1 MRFFQAIF
9 LGVVLLSNAEGKGG
23 FHIKGPYD
31 IDNDG
36 YKECLIFNS
45 KNHAILFLET
55 ISIDEIDTLWSY
67 TPNKNISFADGA
79 LVDIDQDGLS
89 DLILIPSVVGYFVD
103 NPWLYFFKGK
113 DSGFIDEPLFY
124 TDSPFAL
131 ETVIPSN
138 ITVLND
144 KNTPLGICFSSPI
157 RKGLLFNMKVANNK
171 LDLIN
176 TKFLSSTNTSN
187 GYGVLQMSSF
197 SSDGRNF
204 IAMLSAEKDTFNTA
218 IFDKDNDYK
227 ILHSK
232 IITVDNAQSILSTS
246 MMPFNSIYKG
256 KNGLLI
262 PLKSDDVYLLNIIGN
277 NVFMST
283 TNISKKGS
291 FPLTEIDNVLSVLET
306 REKAVSLISNSTLP
320 KVAFSKSGDNKTPST
335 NSNLYKE
342 LSKLKTSEYE
352 YNRKLVSIPKTQQK
366 LFNEFSIDKTKK
378 HDYKMLSPTLGDFLT
393 DIKKDEVRPTIKD
406 KKVLVPII
414 NADMESVSWADEAG
428 FTHMDLGEYVAKKSD
443 TISINPIPVINEE
456 IINFTDNA
464 KEILNQSVDKQDSI
478 LISKESDVID
488 LYYILV
494 MTPASQTRDRYVFD
508 GEAPFGVAVN
518 QIPPTGSPTH
528 FQHGISAN
536 TANLSTGETYDFS
549 YTLRD
554 GITDSITTLT
564 MVHDIQTN
572 VVLMSI
578 TPTND
583 SISQSYQPES
593 FDPKLFEF
601 PKYFFEGF
609 PTSLDMD
616 FTDKLIR
623 FSFDGVEDSIYQG
636 IYLSATTPSY
646 PPQSLA
652 VFMDKGIIQSIK
664 GEVVVRANGSKKI
677 TTQFDLTGKV
687 EPELMFSKLIQ
698 ESFPE
703 DLKVKLLQGAS
714 LEEPLFGPRGK
725 LPKVIR
731 EPRLPEAQSALPQK
745 DIPISP
751 KQSNVPIDG
760 LNKIKINPVIL
771 NINEKNSIKDT
782 VSVDSLKLEKNKS
795 TEVNNNNGILPIEE
809 ENQIGPNDLK
819 QDLKKDIESVD
830 SLKLEKNK
838 SVNDNSSL
846 LKEKKNQSGFNIL
859 EEIND

>member
-1 MRFFQAIF
+1 MRFFQAMF
-9 LGVVLLSNAEGKGG
+9 LGVILLSNAEGKGG

-36 YKECLIFNS
+36 FKECLIFNS
-45 KNHAILFLET
+45 KNHSILFLET
-55 ISIDEIDTLWSY
+55 VSTNEIDTLWSY
-67 TPNKNISFADGA
+67 APNKNISFADGA
-79 LVDIDQDGLS
+79 LVDIDKDGLS
-89 DLILIPSVVGYFVD
+89 DLILIPSVVGYFAD

-113 DSGFIDEPLFY
+113 DSGFVDKPLFY

-131 ETVIPSN
+131 ETAIPAN

-144 KNTPLGICFSSPI
+144 ENTPLGVCFSSPI
-157 RKGLLFNMKVANNK
+157 RKGLLFNIKVTNNK

-176 TKFLSSTNTSN
+176 TKSLSSSNTGN

-204 IAMLSAEKDTFNTA
+204 IAMLSAEKDVFNTV

-262 PLKSDDVYLLNIIGN
+262 PLRSDDVYLLNIIEN

-306 REKAVSLISNSTLP
+306 REKAVSLISNPASSNI
-320 KVAFSKSGDNKTPST
+320 VYSKSDDNKSPFT
-335 NSNLYKE
+335 NSNLNEE
-342 LSKLKTSEYE
+342 LSKLKMSAFRD
-352 YNRKLVSIPKTQQK
+352 NRELTSIPKTQQK
-366 LFNEFSIDKTKK
+366 LFSELSIDKIKK

-393 DIKKDEVRPTIKD
+393 DIKKDEEQSIIKE
-406 KKVLVPII
+406 KKALVPII
-414 NADMESVSWADEAG
+414 NTDMESVSWADEAG
-428 FTHMDLGEYVAKKSD
+428 FTHMNLGEYVAEKSD
-443 TISINPIPVINEE
+443 TISINPIPEINEE

-464 KEILNQSVDKQDSI
+464 KEVLNQSVDKQDSI

-518 QIPPTGSPTH
+518 QIPPTGRPTH

-536 TANLSTGETYDFS
+536 TANLSPGETYDFS

-554 GITDSITTLT
+554 GIIDSITTLT

-578 TPTND
+578 SPTND

-652 VFMDKGIIQSIK
+652 VFMDKGTIQSIK

-677 TTQFDLTGKV
+677 TTQFDLTGRV

-731 EPRLPEAQSALPQK
+731 EPRLPEVQSALPQK
-745 DIPISP
+745 EIPIRP

-760 LNKIKINPVIL
+760 LKKIKLNSEIF
-771 NINEKNSIKDT
+771 NINEQNLT
-782 VSVDSLKLEKNKS
+782 NETEPLDSLKLEHNKNVEGK
-795 TEVNNNNGILPIEE
+795 NNDGILPKEE
-809 ENQIGPNDLK
+809 ENQIEPL
-819 QDLKKDIESVD
+819 D
-830 SLKLEKNK
+830 SLKLEHNKNMK
-838 SVNDNSSL
+838 DNSSL
-846 LKEKKNQSGFNIL
+846 LKINNNQSELNSL
-859 EEIND
+859 EESND